1 MNPHKF
7 NALSTSECE
16 TITQHLLDLE
26 SRGLYEI
33 HRVDNSPAFYNP
45 SIGLQTLYK
54 LRDKISKVVGLD
66 LQPTYSYGRI
76 YRNGNKL
83 PKHIDRKA
91 SEFGVS
97 ITTHSTINWPI
108 YFDVGG
114 NEMKVVCDVGEGI
127 IYKGSE
133 TPHWRNDFKGE
144 LQVQLLVFYVDSNG
158 QYSDLE
164 NDKFLGTNLNKQ
176 IPNL

>member
-1 MNPHKF
+1 MNPIKF
-7 NALSTSECE
+7 QALSIDRCDE
-16 TITQHLLDLE
+16 ITKHLLDLE
-26 SRGLYEI
+26 SKGLYEI
-33 HRVDNSPAFYNP
+33 SRVLDSPAFYNP
-45 SIGLQTLYK
+45 PLGLQILTDLK
-54 LRDKISKVVGLD
+54 EEVSGIIGLD
-66 LQPTYSYGRI
+66 LESTYSYGRI
-76 YRNGNKL
+76 YRYGNYL

-158 QYSDLE
+158 DCYCLSKYSCMYS
-164 NDKFLGTNLNKQ
+164 Q
-176 IPNL
+176 